1 MAIEVFDNPRP
12 ERDYTIEIV
21 QPEFT
26 SVCPQTGHPDFG
38 TLTIRY
44 VPEASCLELR
54 SLKLYLQEYRNKGIY
69 YEAAINAILD
79 DLVAACAP
87 RRMELTG
94 AFTARGGISTTVTA
108 RHNSDSQSG
117 A

>member
-1 MAIEVFDNPRP
+1 MSIEVFDNPRP

-26 SVCPQTGHPDFG
+26 SVCPKTGHPDFG

-44 VPEASCLELR
+44 VPDATCIELK
-54 SLKLYLQEYRNKGIY
+54 SLKLYLQGYRDKGIY
-69 YEAAINAILD
+69 YEAATNAILD

-87 RRMELTG
+87 RWMELTG

-108 RHNSDSQSG
+108 SHKSHP
-117 A
+117 